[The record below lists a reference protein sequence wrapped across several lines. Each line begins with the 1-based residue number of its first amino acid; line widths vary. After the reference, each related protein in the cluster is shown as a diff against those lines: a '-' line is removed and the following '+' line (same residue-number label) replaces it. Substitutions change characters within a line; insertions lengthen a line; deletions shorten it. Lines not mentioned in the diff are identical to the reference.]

1 MKKIREYALTTLGII
16 LTAIGLEYFLFPN
29 DIAAGGVS
37 GIALVINGITGWN
50 ISIMVFILN
59 IILFIVAFVVLGKGF
74 GGKSLYA
81 TVILSVVMEI
91 IEKVFNPVML
101 TENMFLASF
110 FGSALLAMG
119 SAIVFHQGASTGG
132 TSILAAII
140 SKFTPLGV
148 GTALL
153 LNDSIICL
161 LAINVF
167 GIDKGLFGFFSLILI
182 GLLIDKFIDGFNTCK
197 QVFIITSKAD
207 MVVNFINKDINR
219 MYDKDLMKAKSEYT
233 KDFFRCCNELSL
245 SPQSRAKLGNINLQ
259 AEQEKQDPLLQ
270 VLALTTL
277 TMDTVVWE

>member
-1 MKKIREYALTTLGII
+1 MKKIKEYALTTLGIV
-16 LTAIGLEYFLFPN
+16 LTAIALEYFFFPN

-37 GIALVINGITGWN
+37 GIALVINGVTGWN

-59 IILFIVAFVVLGKGF
+59 IILFILAFVVLGKGF

-140 SKFTPLGV
+140 SKFTSLGV
-148 GTALL
+148 GTSLL

-167 GIDKGLFGFFSLILI
+167 CIDKGLFGFFSLILI

-197 QVFIITSKAD
+197 QVFIITSKAE
-207 MVVNFINKDINR
+207 MVVNFINKDIDRGCTVLNGKGG
-219 MYDKDLMKAKSEYT
+219 YTDSEVKIVYTVLSSNQFITLKSFIKENNPEAFIT
-233 KDFFRCCNELSL
+233 VNDSKEV
-245 SPQSRAKLGNINLQ
+245 LGLGFNN
-259 AEQEKQDPLLQ
+259 DY
-270 VLALTTL
+270 
-277 TMDTVVWE
+277 

>member
-1 MKKIREYALTTLGII
+1 MKKIKEYALTTLGIV
-16 LTAIGLEYFLFPN
+16 LTAIALEYFFFPN

-37 GIALVINGITGWN
+37 GIALVINGVTGWN

-59 IILFIVAFVVLGKGF
+59 IILFILAFVVLGKGF
-74 GGKSLYA
+74 GGKSIYA
-81 TVILSVVMEI
+81 TVMLSVVMEI
-91 IEKVFNPVML
+91 IERVFSPGIL
-101 TENMFLASF
+101 TDNMFLASF

-119 SAIVFHQGASTGG
+119 SAIVFHQGASTGE

-140 SKFTPLGV
+140 SKFTSLGV
-148 GTALL
+148 GTSLL

-197 QVFIITSKAD
+197 QVFIITSKAE

-219 MYDKDLMKAKSEYT
+219 GCTVLNGKGGYTDSEVKIVYTVLSSNQFITLKSFIKENNPEAFIT
-233 KDFFRCCNELSL
+233 VNDSKEV
-245 SPQSRAKLGNINLQ
+245 LGLGFNN
-259 AEQEKQDPLLQ
+259 DY
-270 VLALTTL
+270 
-277 TMDTVVWE
+277 

>member
-1 MKKIREYALTTLGII
+1 MKKIREYALTTLGIV

-219 MYDKDLMKAKSEYT
+219 GCTVLNGKGGYTYSEVNIVYT
-233 KDFFRCCNELSL
+233 VLSNNQFITL
-245 SPQSRAKLGNINLQ
+245 KNFIKENNPEAFITVNDSKEVLGLGFNDNY
-259 AEQEKQDPLLQ
+259 
-270 VLALTTL
+270 
-277 TMDTVVWE
+277 

>member
-1 MKKIREYALTTLGII
+1 MKKIKEYALTTLGIV
-16 LTAIGLEYFLFPN
+16 LTAIALEYFFFPN

-37 GIALVINGITGWN
+37 GIALVINGVTGWN
-50 ISIMVFILN
+50 ISIMVLILN
-59 IILFIVAFVVLGKGF
+59 IILFILAFVILGKGF
-74 GGKSLYA
+74 GGKSIYA
-81 TVILSVVMEI
+81 TVMLSVVMEI
-91 IEKVFNPVML
+91 IERVFSPGIL
-101 TENMFLASF
+101 TDNMFLASF

-140 SKFTPLGV
+140 SKFTSLGV
-148 GTALL
+148 GTSLL

-197 QVFIITSKAD
+197 QVFIITSKAE

-219 MYDKDLMKAKSEYT
+219 GCTVLNGKGGYTDSEVKIVYTVLSSNQFITLKSFIKENNPEAFIT
-233 KDFFRCCNELSL
+233 VNDSKEV
-245 SPQSRAKLGNINLQ
+245 LGLGFNN
-259 AEQEKQDPLLQ
+259 DY
-270 VLALTTL
+270 
-277 TMDTVVWE
+277 

>member
-1 MKKIREYALTTLGII
+1 MKKIREYALTTLGIV

-50 ISIMVFILN
+50 ISIMLFILN

-219 MYDKDLMKAKSEYT
+219 GCTVLNGKGGYTYSEVNIVYT
-233 KDFFRCCNELSL
+233 VLSNNQFITL
-245 SPQSRAKLGNINLQ
+245 KNFIKENNPEAFITVNDSKEVLGLGFNDNY
-259 AEQEKQDPLLQ
+259 
-270 VLALTTL
+270 
-277 TMDTVVWE
+277 

>member
-1 MKKIREYALTTLGII
+1 MKKIREYALTTLGIV

-29 DIAAGGVS
+29 DIAAGVVS

-219 MYDKDLMKAKSEYT
+219 GCTVLNGKGGYTYSEVNIVYT
-233 KDFFRCCNELSL
+233 VLSNNQFITL
-245 SPQSRAKLGNINLQ
+245 KNFIKENNPEAFITVNDSKEVLGLGFNDNY
-259 AEQEKQDPLLQ
+259 
-270 VLALTTL
+270 
-277 TMDTVVWE
+277 

>member
-1 MKKIREYALTTLGII
+1 MKKIWEYALTTLGIV

-219 MYDKDLMKAKSEYT
+219 GCTVLNGKGGYTYSEVNIVYT
-233 KDFFRCCNELSL
+233 VLSNNQFITL
-245 SPQSRAKLGNINLQ
+245 KNFIKENNPEAFITVNDSKEVLGLGFNDNY
-259 AEQEKQDPLLQ
+259 
-270 VLALTTL
+270 
-277 TMDTVVWE
+277 

>member
-1 MKKIREYALTTLGII
+1 MKKIREYALTTLGIV

-37 GIALVINGITGWN
+37 GIALVINGVTGWN

-219 MYDKDLMKAKSEYT
+219 GCTVLNGKGGYTYSEVNIVYT
-233 KDFFRCCNELSL
+233 VLSNNQFITL
-245 SPQSRAKLGNINLQ
+245 KNFIKENNPEAFITVNDSKEVLGLGFNDNY
-259 AEQEKQDPLLQ
+259 
-270 VLALTTL
+270 
-277 TMDTVVWE
+277 

>member
-140 SKFTPLGV
+140 SKFTSLGV
-148 GTALL
+148 GTSLL

-197 QVFIITSKAD
+197 QVFIITSKAE

-219 MYDKDLMKAKSEYT
+219 GCTVLNGKGGYTDSEVKIVYTVLSSNQFITLKSFIKENNPEAFIT
-233 KDFFRCCNELSL
+233 VNDSKEV
-245 SPQSRAKLGNINLQ
+245 LGLGFNN
-259 AEQEKQDPLLQ
+259 DY
-270 VLALTTL
+270 
-277 TMDTVVWE
+277 

>member
-1 MKKIREYALTTLGII
+1 MKKIKEYALTTLGIV
-16 LTAIGLEYFLFPN
+16 LTAIALEYFFFPN

-37 GIALVINGITGWN
+37 GIALVINGVTGWN

-59 IILFIVAFVVLGKGF
+59 IILFILAFVVLGKGF
-74 GGKSLYA
+74 GGKSIYA
-81 TVILSVVMEI
+81 TVMLSVVMEI
-91 IEKVFNPVML
+91 IERVFSPGIL
-101 TENMFLASF
+101 TDNMFLASF

-140 SKFTPLGV
+140 SKFTSLGV
-148 GTALL
+148 GTSLL

-197 QVFIITSKAD
+197 QVFIITSKAE

-219 MYDKDLMKAKSEYT
+219 GCTVLNGKGGYTYSEVNIVYT
-233 KDFFRCCNELSL
+233 VLSNNQFITL
-245 SPQSRAKLGNINLQ
+245 KNFIKENNPEAFITVNDSKEVLGLGFNDNY
-259 AEQEKQDPLLQ
+259 
-270 VLALTTL
+270 
-277 TMDTVVWE
+277 

>member
-1 MKKIREYALTTLGII
+1 MLQMKKIREYALTTLGIV
-16 LTAIGLEYFLFPN
+16 LTAIALEYFFFPN

-37 GIALVINGITGWN
+37 GIALVINGVTGWN

-59 IILFIVAFVVLGKGF
+59 IILFILAFVVLGKGF

-81 TVILSVVMEI
+81 TVMLSVVMEV
-91 IEKVFNPVML
+91 IEKVFNPGIL

-140 SKFTPLGV
+140 SKFTSLGV

-207 MVVNFINKDINR
+207 MVVNFINKDIDRGCTVLNGKGG
-219 MYDKDLMKAKSEYT
+219 YTDSEVKIVYTVLSSNQFIILKSFIKENNPEAFIT
-233 KDFFRCCNELSL
+233 VNDSKEV
-245 SPQSRAKLGNINLQ
+245 LGLGFNDNY
-259 AEQEKQDPLLQ
+259 
-270 VLALTTL
+270 
-277 TMDTVVWE
+277 

>member
-1 MKKIREYALTTLGII
+1 MKKIKEYALTTLGIV
-16 LTAIGLEYFLFPN
+16 LTAIALEYFFFPN

-37 GIALVINGITGWN
+37 GIALVINGVTGWN

-59 IILFIVAFVVLGKGF
+59 IILFILAFVVLGKGF
-74 GGKSLYA
+74 GGKSIYA
-81 TVILSVVMEI
+81 TVMLSVVMEI
-91 IEKVFNPVML
+91 IERVFSPRIL
-101 TENMFLASF
+101 TDNMFLASF

-140 SKFTPLGV
+140 SKFTSLGV
-148 GTALL
+148 GTSLL

-197 QVFIITSKAD
+197 QVFIITSKAE
-207 MVVNFINKDINR
+207 MVVNFINKDIDRGCTVLNGKGG
-219 MYDKDLMKAKSEYT
+219 YTDSEVKIVYTVLSSNQFITLKSFIKENNPEAFIT
-233 KDFFRCCNELSL
+233 VNDSKEV
-245 SPQSRAKLGNINLQ
+245 LGLGFNN
-259 AEQEKQDPLLQ
+259 DY
-270 VLALTTL
+270 
-277 TMDTVVWE
+277 

>member
-1 MKKIREYALTTLGII
+1 MKKIKEYALTTLGIV
-16 LTAIGLEYFLFPN
+16 LTAIALEYFFFPN

-37 GIALVINGITGWN
+37 GIALVINGVTGWN

-59 IILFIVAFVVLGKGF
+59 IILFILAFVVLGKGF
-74 GGKSLYA
+74 GGKSIYA
-81 TVILSVVMEI
+81 TVMLSVVMEI
-91 IEKVFNPVML
+91 IERVFSPGIL
-101 TENMFLASF
+101 TDNMFLASF

-140 SKFTPLGV
+140 SKFTSLGV
-148 GTALL
+148 GTSLL

-197 QVFIITSKAD
+197 QVFIITSKAE

-219 MYDKDLMKAKSEYT
+219 GCTVLNGKGGYTYSEVNIVYT
-233 KDFFRCCNELSL
+233 VLSNNQFITL
-245 SPQSRAKLGNINLQ
+245 KNFIKENNPEAFITVNDSKEVLGLGFNN
-259 AEQEKQDPLLQ
+259 DY
-270 VLALTTL
+270 
-277 TMDTVVWE
+277 

>member
-1 MKKIREYALTTLGII
+1 MKKIREYALTTLGIV

-219 MYDKDLMKAKSEYT
+219 GCTVLNGKGGYTYSEVNIVYT
-233 KDFFRCCNELSL
+233 VLSNNQFITL
-245 SPQSRAKLGNINLQ
+245 KNFIKENNTEAFITVNDSKEVLGLGFNDNY
-259 AEQEKQDPLLQ
+259 
-270 VLALTTL
+270 
-277 TMDTVVWE
+277 

>member
-1 MKKIREYALTTLGII
+1 MKKIREYALTTLGIV

-91 IEKVFNPVML
+91 IEKAFNPVML

-219 MYDKDLMKAKSEYT
+219 GCTVLNGKGGYTYSEVNIVYT
-233 KDFFRCCNELSL
+233 VLSNNQFITL
-245 SPQSRAKLGNINLQ
+245 KNFIKENNPEAFITVNDSKEVLGLGFNDNY
-259 AEQEKQDPLLQ
+259 
-270 VLALTTL
+270 
-277 TMDTVVWE
+277 

>member
-1 MKKIREYALTTLGII
+1 MKKIREYALTTLGIV
-16 LTAIGLEYFLFPN
+16 LTAIGLKYFLFPN

-219 MYDKDLMKAKSEYT
+219 GCTVLNGKGGYTYSEVNIVYT
-233 KDFFRCCNELSL
+233 VLSNNQFITL
-245 SPQSRAKLGNINLQ
+245 KNFIKENNPEAFITVNDSKEVLGLGFNDNY
-259 AEQEKQDPLLQ
+259 
-270 VLALTTL
+270 
-277 TMDTVVWE
+277 

>member
-119 SAIVFHQGASTGG
+119 AAIVFHQGASTGG

-219 MYDKDLMKAKSEYT
+219 GCTVLNGKGGYTYSEV
-233 KDFFRCCNELSL
+233 NIVLSNNQFITL
-245 SPQSRAKLGNINLQ
+245 KNFIKENNPEAFITVNDSKEVLGLGFNDNY
-259 AEQEKQDPLLQ
+259 
-270 VLALTTL
+270 
-277 TMDTVVWE
+277 

>member
-1 MKKIREYALTTLGII
+1 MKKIKEYALTTLGIV
-16 LTAIGLEYFLFPN
+16 LTAIALEYFFFPN

-37 GIALVINGITGWN
+37 GIALVINGVTGWN

-59 IILFIVAFVVLGKGF
+59 IILFILAFVVLGKGF
-74 GGKSLYA
+74 GGKSIYA
-81 TVILSVVMEI
+81 TVMLSVVMEI
-91 IEKVFNPVML
+91 IERVFSPGIL
-101 TENMFLASF
+101 TDNMFLASF

-140 SKFTPLGV
+140 SKFTSLGV
-148 GTALL
+148 GTSLL

-197 QVFIITSKAD
+197 QVFIITSKEKTI
-207 MVVNFINKDINR
+207 VNHIIKSIDRGCTVLNGKGGYTDSEVKIVYTVLSSNQFIT
-219 MYDKDLMKAKSEYT
+219 LKSFIKENNPEAFIT
-233 KDFFRCCNELSL
+233 VNDSKEV
-245 SPQSRAKLGNINLQ
+245 LGLGFNN
-259 AEQEKQDPLLQ
+259 DY
-270 VLALTTL
+270 
-277 TMDTVVWE
+277 

>member
-219 MYDKDLMKAKSEYT
+219 GCTVLNGKGGYTYSEVNIVYT
-233 KDFFRCCNELSL
+233 VLSSNQFITL
-245 SPQSRAKLGNINLQ
+245 KNFIKENNPEAFITVNDSKEVLGLGFNDNY
-259 AEQEKQDPLLQ
+259 
-270 VLALTTL
+270 
-277 TMDTVVWE
+277 

>member
-1 MKKIREYALTTLGII
+1 MKKIREYALTTLGIV

-167 GIDKGLFGFFSLILI
+167 GIDKGLFCFFSLILI

-219 MYDKDLMKAKSEYT
+219 GCTVLNGKGGYTYSEVNIVYT
-233 KDFFRCCNELSL
+233 VLSNNQFITL
-245 SPQSRAKLGNINLQ
+245 KNFIKENNPEAFITVNDSKEVLGLGFNDNY
-259 AEQEKQDPLLQ
+259 
-270 VLALTTL
+270 
-277 TMDTVVWE
+277 

>member
-1 MKKIREYALTTLGII
+1 MKKIKEYALTTLGIV
-16 LTAIGLEYFLFPN
+16 LTAIALEYFFFPN

-37 GIALVINGITGWN
+37 GIALVINGVTGWN

-59 IILFIVAFVVLGKGF
+59 IILFILAFVILGKGF
-74 GGKSLYA
+74 GGKSIYA
-81 TVILSVVMEI
+81 TIMLSVVMEL
-91 IEKVFNPVML
+91 IEKVFNPGML
-101 TENMFLASF
+101 TDNMFLASF

-140 SKFTPLGV
+140 SKFTSLGV
-148 GTALL
+148 GTSLL

-197 QVFIITSKAD
+197 QVFIITSKAE

-219 MYDKDLMKAKSEYT
+219 GCTVLNGKGGYTDSEVKIVYTVLSSNQFITLKSFIKENNPEAFIT
-233 KDFFRCCNELSL
+233 VNDSKEV
-245 SPQSRAKLGNINLQ
+245 LGLGFNN
-259 AEQEKQDPLLQ
+259 DY
-270 VLALTTL
+270 
-277 TMDTVVWE
+277 

>member
-1 MKKIREYALTTLGII
+1 MKKIKEYALTTLGIV
-16 LTAIGLEYFLFPN
+16 LTAIALEYFFFPN

-37 GIALVINGITGWN
+37 GIALVINGVTGWN

-59 IILFIVAFVVLGKGF
+59 IILFIIAFVVLGKGF
-74 GGKSLYA
+74 GGKSIYA
-81 TVILSVVMEI
+81 TVMLSVVMGI
-91 IEKVFNPVML
+91 IESVFSPGIL
-101 TENMFLASF
+101 TDNMFLASF

-140 SKFTPLGV
+140 SKFTSLGV
-148 GTALL
+148 GTSLL

-197 QVFIITSKAD
+197 QVFIITSKAE
-207 MVVNFINKDINR
+207 MVVNFINKDIDRGCTVLNGKGG
-219 MYDKDLMKAKSEYT
+219 YTDSEVKIVYTVLSSNQFITLKSFIKENNPEAFIT
-233 KDFFRCCNELSL
+233 VNDSKEV
-245 SPQSRAKLGNINLQ
+245 LGLGFNN
-259 AEQEKQDPLLQ
+259 DY
-270 VLALTTL
+270 
-277 TMDTVVWE
+277 

>member
-1 MKKIREYALTTLGII
+1 MKKIREYALTTLGIV

-197 QVFIITSKAD
+197 QVFIITSKAE
-207 MVVNFINKDINR
+207 MVVNFINKDIDRGCTVLNGKGG
-219 MYDKDLMKAKSEYT
+219 YTDSEVKIVYTVLSSKQFITLKSFIKENNPEAFIT
-233 KDFFRCCNELSL
+233 VNDSKEV
-245 SPQSRAKLGNINLQ
+245 LGLGFNN
-259 AEQEKQDPLLQ
+259 DY
-270 VLALTTL
+270 
-277 TMDTVVWE
+277 

>member
-1 MKKIREYALTTLGII
+1 MKKIREYALTTLGIV
-16 LTAIGLEYFLFPN
+16 LTAIALEYFFFPN

-37 GIALVINGITGWN
+37 GIALVINGVTGWN

-59 IILFIVAFVVLGKGF
+59 IILFILAFLVLGKGF
-74 GGKSLYA
+74 GGKSIYA
-81 TVILSVVMEI
+81 TIMLSVVMEL
-91 IEKVFNPVML
+91 IEKVFNPGML
-101 TENMFLASF
+101 TDNMFLASF

-140 SKFTPLGV
+140 SNFTSLGV
-148 GTALL
+148 GTSLL

-182 GLLIDKFIDGFNTCK
+182 GLLIDKFIDGFHTCK
-197 QVFIITSKAD
+197 QVFIITSKAE

-219 MYDKDLMKAKSEYT
+219 GCTVLNGKGGYTDSEVKIVYTVLSSNQFITLKSFIKENNPEAFIT
-233 KDFFRCCNELSL
+233 VNDSKEV
-245 SPQSRAKLGNINLQ
+245 LGLGFNN
-259 AEQEKQDPLLQ
+259 DY
-270 VLALTTL
+270 
-277 TMDTVVWE
+277 

>member
-1 MKKIREYALTTLGII
+1 MKKIREYALTTLGIV

-207 MVVNFINKDINR
+207 MVVNFITKDINR
-219 MYDKDLMKAKSEYT
+219 GCTVLNGKGGYTYSEVNIVYT
-233 KDFFRCCNELSL
+233 VLSNNQFITL
-245 SPQSRAKLGNINLQ
+245 KNFIKENNPEAFITVNDSKEVLGLGFNDNY
-259 AEQEKQDPLLQ
+259 
-270 VLALTTL
+270 
-277 TMDTVVWE
+277 